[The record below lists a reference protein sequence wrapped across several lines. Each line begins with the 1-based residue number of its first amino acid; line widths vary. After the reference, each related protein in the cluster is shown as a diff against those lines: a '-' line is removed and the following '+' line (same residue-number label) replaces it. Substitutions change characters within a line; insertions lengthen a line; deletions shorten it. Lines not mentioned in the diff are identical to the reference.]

1 MFESERRLEFSID
14 ATSRKHKLVLRA
26 DDEKECFLWIDGI
39 SLLLSLSDYADYV
52 PL

>member
-1 MFESERRLEFSID
+1 MNCSCARSHVSPGASWTGR
-14 ATSRKHKLVLRA
+14 
-26 DDEKECFLWIDGI
+26 DDEKECYMWIDGI